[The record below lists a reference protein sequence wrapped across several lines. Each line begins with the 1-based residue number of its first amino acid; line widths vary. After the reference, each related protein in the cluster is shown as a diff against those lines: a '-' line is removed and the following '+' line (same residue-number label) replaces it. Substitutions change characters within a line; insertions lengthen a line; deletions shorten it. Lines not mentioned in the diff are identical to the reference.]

1 MGGETDDLAARAT
14 RPQSLIIT
22 IYGAY
27 SRPLGGWVS
36 VAALLNLLGVVGVDE
51 AAGRGALSRLK
62 RRGILLAE
70 RREGAAGYALA
81 DGTRRSFDLGDAR
94 VLERRTPPPDRGWV
108 LAAFSIPEA
117 SRDVRYRLRSRLAR
131 VGFSQVSG
139 GLWIAPRQ
147 LEPDL
152 RNVVASLG
160 LEALVD
166 IFTAE
171 HTGFTDTSQAVA
183 QWWDLATIGET
194 YTAFAREYGPLA
206 ASLARRKAA
215 PDAQKAF
222 EDYTRVLTAWRPLPY
237 VDPGLSA
244 HHLPKSWPG
253 YRATEVFF
261 TIHDALART
270 AMLYAREIAQQ
281 QS

>member
-70 RREGAAGYALA
+70 RRDGAAGYALA

-206 ASLARRKAA
+206 ASLARRKTA

-222 EDYTRVLTAWRPLPY
+222 EDYTRVLTAWRPIPY

-244 HHLPKSWPG
+244 HYLPKSWPG

-261 TIHDALART
+261 AVHDALART
-270 AMLYAREIAQQ
+270 AMTYAREIAQQ
-281 QS
+281 QT